1 MESSERLDV
10 STFLEYL
17 EATLDSSIVW
27 NYSEKLMCPF
37 LVDIIELLGKLLV
50 FALSFVVHVI
60 QLDYH
65 RDSGV
70 G

>member
-1 MESSERLDV
+1 MESSERLAV

-50 FALSFVVHVI
+50 LH
-60 QLDYH
+60 YH
-65 RDSGV
+65 LLYM
-70 G
+70 